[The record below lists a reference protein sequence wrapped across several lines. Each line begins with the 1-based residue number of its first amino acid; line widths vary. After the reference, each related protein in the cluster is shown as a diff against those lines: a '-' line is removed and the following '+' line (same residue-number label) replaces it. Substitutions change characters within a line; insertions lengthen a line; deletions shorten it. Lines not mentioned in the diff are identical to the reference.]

1 MNIAQ
6 IRTYAAPNKDFPQG
20 DSVEMSFMPADTD
33 DVTFGGS
40 CGGRIDF
47 NCDAVIPAGFSCE
60 GWDIFV
66 PTGGRLE
73 IRPFEPYSWSR
84 REEESDI
91 EMARRER
98 KG

>member
-20 DSVEMSFMPADTD
+20 DSVELSFMPTD
-33 DVTFGGS
+33 AEHAEFEG
-40 CGGRIDF
+40 
-47 NCDAVIPAGFSCE
+47 NKFSCE

-73 IRPFEPYSWSR
+73 IGPFEPYSWSR
-84 REEESDI
+84 GEEESDM
-91 EMARRER
+91 EMVRRGK